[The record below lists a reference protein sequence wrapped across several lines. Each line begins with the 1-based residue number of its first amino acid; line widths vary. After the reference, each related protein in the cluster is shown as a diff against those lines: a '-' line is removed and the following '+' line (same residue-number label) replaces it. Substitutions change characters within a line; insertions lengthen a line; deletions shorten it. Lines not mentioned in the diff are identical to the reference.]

1 MPNRIAAQP
10 LSVPVTMRMTTIS
23 AIIVRIARSAIPMFF
38 VMNAPGGD
46 RVDGGRVGAPFNLY
60 VRCRKVA
67 LGSDP
72 KFHLLCHASCRFQLT
87 FEDP

>member
-46 RVDGGRVGAPFNLY
+46 RDDGGRVGAPFNLY
-60 VRCRKVA
+60 INEYLTSA
-67 LGSDP
+67 I
-72 KFHLLCHASCRFQLT
+72 RFSI
-87 FEDP
+87 FSSPS

>member
-1 MPNRIAAQP
+1 
-10 LSVPVTMRMTTIS
+10 
-23 AIIVRIARSAIPMFF
+23 
-38 VMNAPGGD
+38 MNAPGGD
-46 RVDGGRVGAPFNLY
+46 RDDGGRVGAPFNLY

>member
-1 MPNRIAAQP
+1 MPNRIATQP

-46 RVDGGRVGAPFNLY
+46 RVDGGRVY